1 MSRKSL
7 ENASKKSLENATKRL
22 KIELAEITLNPIPEI
37 ETHPKSE
44 ENMFE
49 WISFIR
55 GPDGSVY
62 ENGIFEFELSFPI
75 EYPFK
80 PPNCKF
86 KTRIYHCNI
95 NSQGNVCLDIL
106 QDKWIPSFTITS
118 ILLCIRT
125 LMTDPNPTHP
135 LVGTIGAIYLSNK
148 ELYETT
154 AKDWTRTYASSKNK
168 NIS

>member
-1 MSRKSL
+1 M
-7 ENASKKSLENATKRL
+7 
-22 KIELAEITLNPIPEI
+22 AEITLNPIPEI

-106 QDKWIPSFTITS
+106 QVRNVNGLHQSWAVLYRGTT
-118 ILLCIRT
+118 RHVVT
-125 LMTDPNPTHP
+125 L
-135 LVGTIGAIYLSNK
+135 Y
-148 ELYETT
+148 
-154 AKDWTRTYASSKNK
+154 
-168 NIS
+168 

>member
-1 MSRKSL
+1 MGDGMTRGDDPKDDDSPRRFL
-7 ENASKKSLENATKRL
+7 
-22 KIELAEITLNPIPEI
+22 
-37 ETHPKSE
+37 KSE

-106 QDKWIPSFTITS
+106 QVEFLHYFIVPRTFLANSTI
-118 ILLCIRT
+118 L
-125 LMTDPNPTHP
+125 N
-135 LVGTIGAIYLSNK
+135 
-148 ELYETT
+148 
-154 AKDWTRTYASSKNK
+154 
-168 NIS
+168 